1 MNQLHTPSLLP
12 SLTSMAEVTDAIM
25 AKKHAM
31 KLSWASIAE
40 SIGMSE
46 VFTTSACLGMNS
58 FPRDKADKLVEL
70 LELPAEIADVLTT
83 CPNKVFPQTVPTDP
97 CIYRFYEIVGVYGET
112 LKELIHEKGGDGI
125 MSAIDFDMSVEKV
138 PNPKGDRI
146 EVKMS
151 GKFLSYNQ
159 W

>member
-1 MNQLHTPSLLP
+1 MNQMHTPSALP
-12 SLTSMAEVTDAIM
+12 TELTMQEVTPAIM
-25 AKKHAM
+25 AKKRAM
-31 KLSWASIAE
+31 KLSWESI
-40 SIGMSE
+40 SKTIGMSE

-58 FPRDKADKLVEL
+58 MPRDKADKLIEL
-70 LELPAEIADVLTT
+70 LDLPAEVADVLAQ

>member
-1 MNQLHTPSLLP
+1 MSQLTTEEVLP
-12 SLTSMAEVTDAIM
+12 KVLKKTEVTEAIM
-25 AKKHAM
+25 ARKKSM
-31 KLSWASIAE
+31 GLSWERISE
-40 SIGMSE
+40 TIGLSE

-58 FPRDKADKLVEL
+58 MPKDNAVKLANLLQLPVEVV
-70 LELPAEIADVLTT
+70 DVLEE
-83 CPNKVFPQTVPTDP
+83 CPNKVFSQQVPTDP

-125 MSAIDFDMSVEKV
+125 MSAIDFDMSVERV
-138 PNPKGDRI
+138 PNPRGDRI

>member
-1 MNQLHTPSLLP
+1 MKEVDSPELLP
-12 SLTSMAEVTDAIM
+12 TLLTMTEVTEAIM
-25 AKKHAM
+25 AKKRAL
-31 KLSWASIAE
+31 KLSWETIATA
-40 SIGMSE
+40 IGMSE

-58 FPRDKADKLVEL
+58 LPLDKAEL
-70 LELPAEIADVLTT
+70 LVDVLDLPAEVAVVMAE

-97 CIYRFYEIVGVYGET
+97 CIYRFYEIVGVYGQT

>member
-1 MNQLHTPSLLP
+1 MSQLTTEEVLP
-12 SLTSMAEVTDAIM
+12 KVLKKTEVTEAIM
-25 AKKHAM
+25 ARKKSM
-31 KLSWASIAE
+31 GLSWERISE
-40 SIGMSE
+40 TIGLSE

-58 FPRDKADKLVEL
+58 MPKDNAVKLANLLQLPVEVV
-70 LELPAEIADVLTT
+70 DVLEE
-83 CPNKVFPQTVPTDP
+83 CPNKVFSQQVPTDP

-125 MSAIDFDMSVEKV
+125 MSAIDFDMSVERV

>member
-12 SLTSMAEVTDAIM
+12 SLTGMPEVTDAIM
-25 AKKHAM
+25 AKKRAM

-40 SIGMSE
+40 TIGMSE

-58 FPRDKADKLVEL
+58 FPRDKAEKLVEL
-70 LELPAEIADVLTT
+70 LELPVEVVDVLTL

-125 MSAIDFDMSVEKV
+125 MSAIDFEMSVDKV